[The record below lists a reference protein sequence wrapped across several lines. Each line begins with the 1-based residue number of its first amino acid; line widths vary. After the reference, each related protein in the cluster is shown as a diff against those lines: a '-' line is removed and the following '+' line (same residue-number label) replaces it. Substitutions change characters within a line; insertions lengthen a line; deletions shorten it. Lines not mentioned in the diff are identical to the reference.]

1 MPLHTSIKAEQK
13 NAIKAT
19 PVIKFSSFIW
29 DNICGFDTRNPDI
42 KNHKN
47 KKAMLV

>member
-1 MPLHTSIKAEQK
+1 MLF
-13 NAIKAT
+13 KAT

-47 KKAMLV
+47 KKSDASLAD